1 MAEKKNIL
9 VTGGRG
15 QLGLSLRKIAAEYP
29 QYGFL
34 FTDLPEGDI
43 TDEASIDRLVEE
55 DKIDIIVNCAAYT
68 AVDRA
73 ESDEDTARKINALGP
88 AVLADIARKKGI
100 KLVHISTDYVFP
112 GTGNSPLKE
121 TDTPAPE
128 SVYGRT
134 KLEGEK
140 AVEASGCEATII
152 RTGWLYS
159 EFGNNFVKTMLR
171 VGKEQG
177 KLNVVYDQTGTPTY
191 ATDLAR
197 AIMTLVQNEV
207 KGFDIYHYA
216 DEGAVSWYD
225 FAKSIFDIYGMNV
238 AVNAIEAKDYPCA
251 AVRPGYSVLSKEK
264 IKATGAGVPYW
275 RDSLGQCIHI
285 LKTSDK

>member
-1 MAEKKNIL
+1 MAEQKNIL
-9 VTGGRG
+9 ITGGHG
-15 QLGLSLRKIAAEYP
+15 QLGLSLRKIAAKYP
-29 QYGFL
+29 QYTFL

-43 TDEASIDRLVEE
+43 TDKASIEQAVEKGRIE
-55 DKIDIIVNCAAYT
+55 IIVNCAAYT

-73 ESDEDTARKINALGP
+73 ESDEDIARKINALGP
-88 AVLADIARKKGI
+88 AVLAGIAREKGI

-112 GTGNSPLKE
+112 GMGNSPLKE

-140 AVEASGCEATII
+140 AVEASGCEAAII

-225 FAKSIFDIYGMNV
+225 FAKSIFDIYEMNV
-238 AVNAIEAKDYPCA
+238 AVNAIQTKDYPCA
-251 AVRPGYSVLSKEK
+251 AARPAYSVLSKEK
-264 IKATGAGVPYW
+264 IKAAGACVPYW

>member
-9 VTGGRG
+9 VTGGHG

-29 QYGFL
+29 WYGFL
-34 FTDLPEGDI
+34 FSDLPEGDI
-43 TDEASIDRLVEE
+43 TDKAAVEKLTE
-55 DKIDIIVNCAAYT
+55 KGQIDIIINCAAYT

-73 ESDEDTARKINALGP
+73 ESDEDTARKINAAGP
-88 AVLADIARKKGI
+88 AVLAGIAREKGI
-100 KLVHISTDYVFP
+100 KLIHISTDYVFP

-121 TDTPAPE
+121 TDTPSPGSA
-128 SVYGRT
+128 YGRT

-140 AVEASGCEATII
+140 SVETAGCEATII

-191 ATDLAR
+191 ATGLAR
-197 AIMTLVQNEV
+197 AIMTLIQNGV

-216 DEGAVSWYD
+216 DEGAISWYD
-225 FAKSIFDIYGMNV
+225 FARSIFDIYGMNV
-238 AVNAIEAKDYPCA
+238 TVNAIETKDYPCA
-251 AVRPGYSVLSKEK
+251 AARPGYSVLSKEK
-264 IKATGAGVPYW
+264 IKAAGIRTPYW
-275 RDSLGQCIHI
+275 RDSLEQCIQI

>member
-29 QYGFL
+29 QYTFL

-43 TDEASIDRLVEE
+43 TDKTAIEQLTEE
-55 DKIDIIVNCAAYT
+55 GLIDIIINCAAYT

-73 ESDEDTARKINALGP
+73 ESDEVTARKINALGS
-88 AVLADIARKKGI
+88 AVLAGIARKKGI

-112 GTGNSPLKE
+112 GTGNAPLKE
-121 TDTPAPE
+121 TDIPAPE
-128 SVYGRT
+128 STYGRT

-140 AVEASGCEATII
+140 AVEAAECEAAII

-159 EFGNNFVKTMLR
+159 EFGSNFVKTMLR

-225 FAKSIFDIYGMNV
+225 FAKSIFDIYGMNM
-238 AVNAIEAKDYPCA
+238 AVNAIQTKDYPCA
-251 AVRPGYSVLSKEK
+251 AARPAYSVLSKEK
-264 IKATGAGVPYW
+264 IKAAGVCVPYW
-275 RDSLGQCIHI
+275 RDSLKQCLQI
-285 LKTSDK
+285 LKISDK

>member
-43 TDEASIDRLVEE
+43 TDKTAVEDLVEKE
-55 DKIDIIVNCAAYT
+55 RITLIVNCAAYT

-73 ESDEDTARKINALGP
+73 ESDESTARKINALGP
-88 AVLADIARKKGI
+88 AVLAEIAREKGI

-112 GTGNSPLKE
+112 GTGNAPLKE
-121 TDTPAPE
+121 TDSPHPA

-140 AVEASGCEATII
+140 AIETSGCEAVII

-171 VGKEQG
+171 GGSEREEV
-177 KLNVVYDQTGTPTY
+177 NVVYDQTGTPTY

-197 AIMTLVQNEV
+197 AIMTLVQNGV

-225 FAKSIFDIYGMNV
+225 FARAIFDIYGMNV
-238 AVNAIEAKDYPCA
+238 TVNAIETKDYPCA
-251 AVRPGYSVLSKEK
+251 AARPGYSVLSKEK
-264 IKATGAGVPYW
+264 IKAAGARVPYW
-275 RDSLGQCIHI
+275 RDSLERCIAA
-285 LKTSDK
+285 LKQLEE